1 VAADA
6 PPDCAYD
13 ARALAARPEG
23 YDTLSARIYACYGE
37 AARTVIVRGERMDRL
52 TVLGLLPRTDDP
64 ARRRELFL
72 ALQPLWHSMN
82 GDDGADSPYRQLVR
96 LSAARWRAGKSPIA
110 ESARQ
115 LGLRPEE
122 IEGWLVAI
130 LDRWRESTPDSMIE
144 PWDFH
149 YLAGAADRA
158 LAPRI
163 PLDALSRLNESYFR
177 ALGADVRALGVHYD
191 LVPRAGKTPVAFTT
205 FGARAPVQPWTFA
218 TYRVGGLGNLN
229 ELLHETGHA
238 IHIAAIRQRPAFE
251 DWPDSDPF
259 TEGVADVAAL
269 EVYEP
274 AWQMRWLGD
283 SVSTAQGMRARY
295 AGVVL
300 DVCWA
305 LFEMRMHR
313 DPSADPNR
321 VWSDLTS
328 RYLHIVPHPELSWWG
343 MRGQL
348 VDAPGYMSNYAIGA
362 VIIADIR
369 ERIQEARGDFA
380 RGDPGWYAW
389 MAPRLYVFGRSRGT
403 REVLARFLG
412 RPLSP
417 DALLRDMRRL
427 RAGG

>member
-1 VAADA
+1 
-6 PPDCAYD
+6 
-13 ARALAARPEG
+13 
-23 YDTLSARIYACYGE
+23 
-37 AARTVIVRGERMDRL
+37 
-52 TVLGLLPRTDDP
+52 VLGLLPRTDDP

-72 ALQPLWHSMN
+72 ALQPLWRSMN

-380 RGDPGWYAW
+380 RGDPGGTPGWRRGCTSSGAHAVRGKCSPDSW
-389 MAPRLYVFGRSRGT
+389 GARSRRTRCSGT
-403 REVLARFLG
+403 CGACAPAAERAEPAASNLRRVGAGRRRHPSAGPHANRFARFHH
-412 RPLSP
+412 REH
-417 DALLRDMRRL
+417 R
-427 RAGG
+427 